1 MENIN
6 IPVNYAQLLKKEDL
20 SLFSNRCVH
29 QNNLNE
35 DLIISWKSN
44 LFKILDT
51 LNVGYAVFNLV
62 GNLIENNKIVSN
74 LCKDLE
80 NEESSI
86 VNFDDLFTE
95 RLELE
100 SSMIKSMSEEDM
112 MNFSR
117 KVSNLN
123 TFEKFED
130 LKVRYFIES
139 LLSNLIELKELFIDE
154 VLLKDKNIPKFNNK
168 KFVELNEFIEVFKQR
183 SILNSQDFLVIGT
196 SKVVLQDEFKYIEI
210 KVRFNLNDSGSGDC
224 CEFLLCD
231 VTRIKEGDMIKSQLK
246 YKSLGLA
253 KVAHEFKNP
262 ILTITTLLKEIEEQ
276 KLNNK
281 IINKITGINYNPI
294 KDVENL
300 CNLEKQEK
308 VEKKVQD
315 KREKITSKYDD
326 SPTSSNSPSSQGSPS
341 FLSSPTKN
349 LLIQKDYLLEKN
361 GSNNESEDKTL
372 SKYSLRKFIRNNS
385 KCRTHIPN
393 PSLLTSEKMVDSLNK
408 NTLIANLCNYLL
420 VLIEDFSSYAKL
432 DIEKAIKQNN
442 PSENHINENTK
453 IIQSDK
459 TSYKEF
465 EVIPMLEFCIN
476 IFKLRQK
483 YEKKDGL
490 NIELKIGED
499 FPQKIIS
506 NEMKLKQV
514 IVNLLSNSYKFTLTG
529 KIILSAVTE
538 KNNKVRISIKDTGI
552 GMTQEEMTSLFSPFK
567 MLDSGRGYN
576 SNGSG
581 LGLLIVKDTLVNLN
595 SKIQF
600 ESKKGHGCQFWFD
613 LPLDNL
619 HVTTS
624 IIGSSQMDND
634 ETCSIEQTFAY
645 TDSLLNIFRVFY
657 DSSANNSINIIPDS
671 PQKKTKNLLESNIIF
686 EDMAEDSFSL
696 YENYSENHPKKFEV
710 IRKHSEKSMN
720 YVNKVMKKFSN
731 RSVSRLIKDKISI
744 VNKAIKRF
752 NILLCDDDLI
762 ILSSVKRLI
771 IKTMKNYNIEFEVD
785 TISSGIE
792 CLNLIY
798 NERKNQKYY
807 DLLIIDESMPFMR
820 GSLVVK
826 NLKSLINDNE
836 MKDIYIYVCSSY
848 EDSNVKNQIM
858 SCGCND
864 ILKKPLNEDVLLK
877 IFKEHKFI

>member
-6 IPVNYAQLLKKEDL
+6 IPVNFTQLLRKEDL
-20 SLFSNRCVH
+20 SLFSNRCVLE
-29 QNNLNE
+29 NNLNE
-35 DLIISWKSN
+35 DLIISCKSN

-62 GNLIENNKIVSN
+62 GNLIENNKILSN

-86 VNFDDLFTE
+86 VNFDELFTD

-100 SSMIKSMSEEDM
+100 SNMIKSMSEEDM
-112 MNFSR
+112 VNFSR

-123 TFEKFED
+123 TFEQVED
-130 LKVRYFIES
+130 LKVRYFIEN
-139 LLSNLIELKELFIDE
+139 LLSNLIELKESFIDE
-154 VLLKDKNIPKFNNK
+154 VLIKDKNISKLNKK
-168 KFVELNEFIEVFKQR
+168 KFVELNEFIEVFKLK
-183 SILNSQDFLVIGT
+183 SSLNPQDFLVIGT
-196 SKVVLQDEFKYIEI
+196 SKIVLQNEFKYIEV
-210 KVRFNLNDSGSGDC
+210 KVRFNLNDTGLGEF

-231 VTRIKEGDMIKSQLK
+231 VTRIKEGDIIKSQLK

-262 ILTITTLLKEIEEQ
+262 ILTIITLLKEIEEQ
-276 KLNNK
+276 KIKNK

-294 KDVENL
+294 REVENL
-300 CNLEKQEK
+300 CNLEKPEK
-308 VEKKVQD
+308 LEEKVQD
-315 KREKITSKYDD
+315 KREKINSKYDD
-326 SPTSSNSPSSQGSPS
+326 SRTSSNSSSSQGSPS
-341 FLSSPTKN
+341 FSSNPTKN
-349 LLIQKDYLLEKN
+349 LLIHNDYLLEN
-361 GSNNESEDKTL
+361 NISNNESEYKTL
-372 SKYSLRKFIRNNS
+372 SKNSPSKLKRNNT
-385 KCRTHIPN
+385 KFMTHIPN
-393 PSLLTSEKMVDSLNK
+393 PSFLTSEKKTEFLNK
-408 NTLIANLCNYLL
+408 NTLISNLCNYLL

-432 DIEKAIKQNN
+432 DIDKAIKQNN

-459 TSYKEF
+459 ISYKEF
-465 EVIPMLEFCIN
+465 EIIPMLEFCIN

-483 YEKKDGL
+483 YEKKDDL
-490 NIELKIGED
+490 NIELKISQD
-499 FPQKIIS
+499 LPQKIVS

-514 IVNLLSNSYKFTLTG
+514 IVNLLSNSYKFTLAG

-538 KNNKVRISIKDTGI
+538 NNSKVRISIEDTGI

-576 SNGSG
+576 SYGSG
-581 LGLLIVKDTLVNLN
+581 LGLLIVKDTLENLN
-595 SKIQF
+595 CKIQF

-613 LPLDNL
+613 ISLDNL
-619 HVTTS
+619 HMTTS
-624 IIGSSQMDND
+624 IISSSQIDND

-645 TDSLLNIFRVFY
+645 TDSLLNIFRIFY
-657 DSSANNSINIIPDS
+657 DSSGNNSINIIPDS

-696 YENYSENHPKKFEV
+696 SNNYSENHPKKFEV
-710 IRKHSEKSMN
+710 IRKHSEKSMS
-720 YVNKVMKKFSN
+720 YVNQVMKKISN
-731 RSVSRLIKDKISI
+731 RSVSRFIKDKYSI

-836 MKDIYIYVCSSY
+836 MKDIYIYICSSY

-864 ILKKPLNEDVLLK
+864 ILKKPLNDDVLLK